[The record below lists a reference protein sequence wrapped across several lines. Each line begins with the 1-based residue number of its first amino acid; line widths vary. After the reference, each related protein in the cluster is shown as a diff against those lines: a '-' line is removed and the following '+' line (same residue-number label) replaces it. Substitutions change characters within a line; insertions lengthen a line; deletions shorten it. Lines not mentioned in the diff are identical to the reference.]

1 MLFLLKNWKHIAV
14 IILTLT
20 VAYAAHGMRVSW
32 IKSSHAVEMEETRL
46 DAQAACMEAQT
57 HSNEVSN
64 EYQGKIK
71 DINTRHADAI
81 SRLLKH
87 EASMCAA
94 RASSG
99 FNAATGKELSTEAR
113 AGIISSL
120 AKCGKQ
126 AEQLEGLQTWLN
138 TSLR

>member
-57 HSNEVSN
+57 HNNEVSN
-64 EYQGKIK
+64 EYQTKIK

-81 SRLLKH
+81 GRLLRH
-87 EASMCAA
+87 EANKCAA
-94 RASSG
+94 DTSG
-99 FNAATGKELSTEAR
+99 RPYAATSEGLSTEAR

-120 AKCGKQ
+120 ATCDKQ